1 MISVKDF
8 VKAHFEEYIGKMYHT
23 EGAPFIWFAFDKG
36 TTLLDA
42 LRKAFCEEAS
52 VEAVAL
58 NGTGEGALV
67 YERHIDLPLV
77 QETGF

>member
-1 MISVKDF
+1 TPTGDAKDF
-8 VKAHFEEYIGKMYHT
+8 VNALFEEYIGKMYHT

-36 TTLLDA
+36 TTSLDA

-58 NGTGEGALV
+58 G
-67 YERHIDLPLV
+67 
-77 QETGF
+77 